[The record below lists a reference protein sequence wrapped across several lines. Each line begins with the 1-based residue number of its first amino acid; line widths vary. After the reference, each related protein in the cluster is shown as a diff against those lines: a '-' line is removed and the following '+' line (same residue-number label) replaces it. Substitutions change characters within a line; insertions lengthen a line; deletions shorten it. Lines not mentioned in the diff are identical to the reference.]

1 MRLAKALYIV
11 CRWGRHNHRRGDN
24 HHLAAEAGQQRRVV
38 GVVLRIGHDA
48 VGQDGRGPVGAEH
61 HSVYDAIECA
71 VGQLQVAMVGQ
82 DHGLSQLTATQG
94 KARRATEVALKQ
106 FEGRRAELEKAH
118 SDRLGAA
125 QSLGERMTGLM
136 VQIPARAGVDGRL
149 FGSVTNF
156 DIAEAVGKQGFEI
169 TKAQVRMPQGPLK
182 SVGDHKVT
190 LALHSDV
197 VVEITV
203 SVLSDAV

>member
-1 MRLAKALYIV
+1 MEVILREDIDNL
-11 CRWGRHNHRRGDN
+11 GTRG
-24 HHLAAEAGQQRRVV
+24 QVV
-38 GVVLRIGHDA
+38 K
-48 VGQDGRGPVGAEH
+48 
-61 HSVYDAIECA
+61 
-71 VGQLQVAMVGQ
+71 VAPGYARNF
-82 DHGLSQLTATQG
+82 LIPQG

-118 SDRLGAA
+118 SDRLWAA

>member
-1 MRLAKALYIV
+1 MQVILLEKLAKL
-11 CRWGRHNHRRGDN
+11 
-24 HHLAAEAGQQRRVV
+24 
-38 GVVLRIGHDA
+38 
-48 VGQDGRGPVGAEH
+48 
-61 HSVYDAIECA
+61 
-71 VGQLQVAMVGQ
+71 GQLGDIVKVKDGYARNF
-82 DHGLSQLTATQG
+82 LIPQG
-94 KARRATEVALKQ
+94 KARRATETALKE
-106 FEGRRAELEKAH
+106 FESRRTDLEKAH
-118 SDRLGAA
+118 SDRLWAA
-125 QSLGERMTGLM
+125 QSLGERMAALT

-182 SVGDHKVT
+182 LVGDHKVS